1 MIPIMLRSTI
11 DPLFDGLPVVLLDRW
26 DDLCTLDLAATQAR
40 LEPLLPVPE
49 AIFTTNYWF
58 ERYRGRL
65 ACAVPEHQWLD
76 G

>member
-1 MIPIMLRSTI
+1 MIPIMLRSSI

-26 DDLCTLDLAATQAR
+26 DELCTLDLAVTRAR

-58 ERYRGRL
+58 AHYRSRH
-65 ACAVPEHQWLD
+65 ACTVAE
-76 G
+76 